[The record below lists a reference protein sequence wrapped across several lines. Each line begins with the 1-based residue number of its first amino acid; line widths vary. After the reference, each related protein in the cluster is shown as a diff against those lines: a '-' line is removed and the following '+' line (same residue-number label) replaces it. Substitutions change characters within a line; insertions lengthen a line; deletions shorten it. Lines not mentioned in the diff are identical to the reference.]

1 MPRLFCLFLAGS
13 SFALA
18 ESKTLTLAAVDQRT
32 VTVDA
37 VAIAKAM
44 PDRLEWHLQIKSVK
58 STVKESRADVD
69 ASIQRL
75 VMALK
80 SAGIPE
86 KALVVSDVEQGRE
99 REWSGRKW
107 VFKGYSSVS
116 EIRLTLTDFKLAHR
130 IQSEVLADDLIT
142 VRSMDQISDREGELR
157 QKALA
162 QAAQV
167 AQKKAEILATTL
179 GAKVGDV
186 VQIYETSFEQSY
198 GGRGNSANTS
208 NAIAYQ
214 AQAMTDE
221 TVERF
226 EAQVLEIT
234 VRAAIKVS
242 FELVK

>member
-1 MPRLFCLFLAGS
+1 MPAMPRLFCLFLAGS

-107 VFKGYSSVS
+107 NFKGYSSLS

-167 AQKKAEILATTL
+167 AQKRRYSPLRSAPRSAMWSRSTRLRLNNRT
-179 GAKVGDV
+179 GAVAIR
-186 VQIYETSFEQSY
+186 QIPQMPSRTKP
-198 GGRGNSANTS
+198 RP
-208 NAIAYQ
+208 
-214 AQAMTDE
+214 
-221 TVERF
+221 
-226 EAQVLEIT
+226 
-234 VRAAIKVS
+234 
-242 FELVK
+242 